1 MESVSKL
8 SNINFEW
15 TKTLYQNILGILFY
29 TFHFV
34 KKAFDCCLVPWVPE
48 VFLTCSGNFQCWLKA
63 DTSSAL
69 RSL

>member
-34 KKAFDCCLVPWVPE
+34 KKALIVVSYPGYQRFFSHAAGIFSV
-48 VFLTCSGNFQCWLKA
+48 G
-63 DTSSAL
+63 
-69 RSL
+69 